1 MSEIKVNKISP
12 RAACG
17 TTTLGDNGDVFSV
30 PCGSKINV
38 ASGGNITIASGATI
52 TNSGTASGF
61 GATGAV
67 NWDTTVKTTSF
78 AAVAGNG
85 YFCNTTGGTFNVTLP
100 AGPSAGDIIG
110 VADYANT
117 FATAGK
123 NLVLLRNGNLIGGQ
137 GTDSTLSTSGVAI
150 SFVYVDGV
158 QGWLVTDAGN
168 RSDMPTAEYISASA
182 SGCVTCSTDGNFKI
196 HTFTGPGTF
205 TVASLGNAAGGS
217 DQVSYVIA
225 AGGAGG
231 SRSGGGGG
239 GAGGFRE
246 GKYPG
251 DPYTASPIAT
261 TGSTVTATAYPI
273 TVGGGGAG
281 ISPSPGVPTVGSSG
295 SDSVFNSITSSGG
308 GGGNL
313 NEPPFP
319 AAGAAGGSGGGGGTA
334 SPAPYWPN
342 PGGAGNTPPV
352 SPAQGFP
359 GGGGS
364 ASDQPGGGGGG
375 GATAVGIG
383 GTNTPTGIP
392 APPAGSCG
400 TGGGGGAGATTHIP
414 GSPTSY
420 SGGGGAGSGVSP
432 QPAPQGGVGGGGT
445 GGMGPNTASTAG
457 GVNTGGGG
465 GAGGGPSC
473 NTAGGNGGSG
483 VVIIRYQYQ

>member
-1 MSEIKVNKISP
+1 MFPSHDP
-12 RAACG
+12 CG

-150 SFVYVDGV
+150 SFVYVDGTQGWLVTDAGNRSDMPTAEYISASASGCVTCSTDGNFKIHTFTGPGTFTVASLGNAAGGSDQVSYVIAAGGAGGSRSGGGGGGAGGFREGKYPGDPYTASPLATTGVAISFVYVDGV

-251 DPYTASPIAT
+251 DPYTASPLAT

-281 ISPSPGVPTVGSSG
+281 ISPSPGVPTIGSSG

-308 GGGNL
+308 GGGGNY
-313 NEPPFP
+313 NPHT
-319 AAGAAGGSGGGGGTA
+319 GGIGGSG
-334 SPAPYWPN
+334 
-342 PGGAGNTPPV
+342 
-352 SPAQGFP
+352 
-359 GGGGS
+359 
-364 ASDQPGGGGGG
+364 
-375 GATAVGIG
+375 I
-383 GTNTPTGIP
+383 
-392 APPAGSCG
+392 
-400 TGGGGGAGATTHIP
+400 
-414 GSPTSY
+414 
-420 SGGGGAGSGVSP
+420 
-432 QPAPQGGVGGGGT
+432 
-445 GGMGPNTASTAG
+445 
-457 GVNTGGGG
+457 
-465 GAGGGPSC
+465 
-473 NTAGGNGGSG
+473 
-483 VVIIRYQYQ
+483 VIIRYKFQ